1 MLVHRPPLMTTC
13 FRFAARGRARQIRLL
28 LVLFLLYTFPASAQH
43 RFEAFTAD
51 NGLPQ
56 NVIRGIHQT
65 PDGYLWIATFDGLA
79 RFDGVRFTIFNK
91 STVPGLTTNRFGM
104 MIGTPDGD
112 LWMATEASGVTR
124 YHRGSFETYG
134 ASEGIPGNIVRGI
147 TSDEAGHVWILTQ
160 DAIAEWNDAARRFA
174 TVQDQSPARY
184 EPLVWDNTGFWTA
197 EQSRVLCFM
206 KGKSISYPLPEWL
219 PGKSI
224 WGVASDQ
231 TGTIWIETVDGK
243 QASISVDGK
252 ASRLSSADPFT
263 AYTDH
268 QGHIWKIRIGLRLTR
283 SIEELSSARASV
295 RASGPTS
302 GPAKFT
308 RFVSLY
314 EDREQNIW
322 LGSEGQGLLRFQP
335 QSIHVYS
342 KEQGLIDRNIYP
354 IYQDHFGAIWLG
366 AWQSGVS
373 RFANGKFTNYVISD
387 DLPVHLATSVVEDR
401 QGTIWVSTHAGVSA
415 FRGGKF
421 ERAAQPSFPPGTIVQ
436 AMFQDRQGTLWFGT
450 STGLVSLK
458 DGATK
463 LLTMK
468 DGLATD
474 DVRVFA
480 EGPDGELWI
489 GGYGGLTRMQNGQFT
504 RWTESNG
511 LPSNNVRALYID
523 SDEVVWIGTYDGGL
537 GRLQDGKIVRYTVR
551 QGMFNDGVFQIL
563 EDSHGNFWMGSN
575 RGIYRVSK
583 RELNEFAEGKQSYV
597 TSVPYGKNDG
607 MLNVECNGGYFPSG
621 IRAEDGTLWFPTQ
634 DGVAVVDPDAVS
646 INPEPP
652 TVVIEGFTVD
662 QAPVRLDQPIQVKA
676 GRHNLE
682 VQYTALSFIKSEQI
696 HFKYHLEGLD
706 SEWTDAGARRTAY
719 YSHVPPGAY
728 KFRVIAE
735 NSDGVWN
742 QEGKSVEF
750 TVAAP
755 FYQTW
760 WFQAMMLLAAGAI
773 VFAAWRARILQLQR
787 AHAAEQAFSR
797 QLIAS
802 QENERKRIAAELHD
816 SLGQRLVVIK
826 NLALFAVRAKNGAPT
841 TENETQTLLEISEEA
856 SSAISETREISYNL
870 RPFQLDRLGLT
881 KAIEAMARKVSAGS
895 GVPIATKLDNIDD
908 ALPEDLRIN
917 FYRIVQESLNNIM
930 KHSNATEAEVTV
942 KRNNEN
948 VVLTVSDNGRGI
960 ASPARNST
968 ASYGGFGLT
977 GMAERASLLGG
988 EFKVRSGTDRGTM
1001 LTVEIM
1007 LERKHRE

>member
-1 MLVHRPPLMTTC
+1 MVVHRPPLSAIR
-13 FRFAARGRARQIRLL
+13 FRITVPRRSRKIRF
-28 LVLFLLYTFPASAQH
+28 VFSVFFLYAIVNPACAQH

-91 STVPGLTTNRFGM
+91 STVPGLTTNRFGLM
-104 MIGTPDGD
+104 QGSPDGD
-112 LWMATEASGVTR
+112 LWLGTEASGVTR

-134 ASEGIPGNIVRGI
+134 AAEGIPGNIVRGI
-147 TSDEAGHVWILTQ
+147 TGDDAGHVWILTQ
-160 DAIAEWNDAARRFA
+160 GAIAEWSEVARRF
-174 TVQDQSPARY
+174 TIVQDQSSARY
-184 EPLVWDNTGFWTA
+184 EPLLWDNSGFWA
-197 EQSRVLCFM
+197 ADPSGIHCFLQ
-206 KGKSISYPLPEWL
+206 GKSINYSLPEWL

-224 WGVASDQ
+224 WGVARDQ
-231 TGTIWIETVDGK
+231 AGTIWIETVDGK
-243 QASISVDGK
+243 HASITANGK
-252 ASRLSSADPFT
+252 ASRISNADAST
-263 AYTDH
+263 TYTDR
-268 QGHIWKIRIGLRLTR
+268 QGHIWTIRIGLRLTR
-283 SIEELSSARASV
+283 SMEHLSF
-295 RASGPTS
+295 
-302 GPAKFT
+302 GPAKSVRFT
-308 RFVSLY
+308 SLY
-314 EDREQNIW
+314 EDREHNLW

-342 KEQGLIDRNIYP
+342 KEQGLIDRNVYP
-354 IYQDHFGAIWLG
+354 IYQDHSGAIWVG

-373 RFANGKFTNYVISD
+373 RFVNGKFTNYVISD
-387 DLPVHLATSVVEDR
+387 NLPVRLATSIVEDR
-401 QGTIWVSTHAGVSA
+401 QGTIWVSTHAGVST
-415 FRGGKF
+415 FRRGKF
-421 ERAAQPSFPPGTIVQ
+421 ERPAQPTFPPGTIVQ
-436 AMFQDRQGTLWFGT
+436 AMFQDRQGTMWFGT

-458 DGATK
+458 DGATRK
-463 LLTMK
+463 LAMK

-474 DVRVFA
+474 DVRVLA
-480 EGPDGELWI
+480 EGLAGELWI
-489 GGYGGLTRMQNGQFT
+489 GGYGGLTRIQNGQFT

-523 SDEVVWIGTYDGGL
+523 SDGVVWIGTYDGGL

-563 EDSHGNFWMGSN
+563 EDAHGNLWMGCN

-583 RELNEFAEGKQSYV
+583 RELNQFAESKQSYV
-597 TSVPYGKNDG
+597 TSVPYGKIDG

-621 IRAEDGTLWFPTQ
+621 IRAADGKLWFPTQ
-634 DGVAVVDPDAVS
+634 DGVAVVDPETVS

-652 TVVIEGFTVD
+652 PVVIEGFTVD
-662 QAPVRLDQPIQVKA
+662 QVSARLDQPIKVKP
-676 GRHNLE
+676 GKHNLE
-682 VQYTALSFIKSEQI
+682 IQYTALSFVKSEQI

-706 SEWTDAGARRTAY
+706 PEWTDAGARRTAY
-719 YSHVPPGAY
+719 YSHVAPGTY
-728 KFRVIAE
+728 TFRVIAE
-735 NSDGVWN
+735 NSDGIWN
-742 QEGKSVEF
+742 QEGKSLEF

-760 WFQAMMLLAAGAI
+760 WFETLMVFAAGAI
-773 VFAAWRARILQLQR
+773 MFAAWRVRILQLQR

-802 QENERKRIAAELHD
+802 QESERKRIAAELHD

-841 TENETQTLLEISEEA
+841 AENETQTFLEISEEA

-881 KAIEAMARKVSAGS
+881 KAIEAMSRKVSAGS
-895 GVPIATKLDNIDD
+895 GIQVATKLDNIDD
-908 ALPEDLRIN
+908 AFPEDLRIN

-930 KHSNATEAEVTV
+930 KHSKATEAEVTV
-942 KRNNEN
+942 KRNEEN
-948 VVLTVSDNGRGI
+948 VVLTISDNGRGMS
-960 ASPARNST
+960 SPSKSSS

-1001 LTVEIM
+1001 LTVEIT
-1007 LERKHRE
+1007 LEGKHRE